1 MKKVLFFINTL
12 GCGGAEHVLVDI
24 INCLDKDIFDIT
36 IQTIFNDNVFNDKI
50 DKSIKY
56 KTFCKY
62 SDKSF
67 LGKIVRTLIMKAI
80 IILPSKLLYK
90 IFVHKKYDI
99 EIAFLEGVPTK
110 IISGSKNIDSKK
122 IAWVHTDIYK
132 NRDSQFCYNSEEEEK
147 KSYRKF
153 DEIFCVS
160 YPSAEAFK
168 KFLNLNNIYVINNI
182 VDSDSIK
189 ELAKQDTG
197 KMDEN
202 YINIIS
208 VGRLEKVK
216 GFDRLIEAYSNI
228 FSKLSFKTHL
238 YIVGDGSE
246 KENLNQL
253 IIDKG
258 MSNNIELLGFQK
270 NPYKFMKCSN
280 LYVCSS
286 HVEGYSLVIKEA
298 LVLGKPILSTDCG
311 IDKKLLV
318 ENDYGIVVDNSLKGL
333 ENGLLY
339 LINDSNKLQEMT
351 ENIIKNFNINDD
363 IKIIEENILK

>member
-24 INCLDKDIFDIT
+24 VNCLDKDIFDIT
-36 IQTIFNDNVFNDKI
+36 IQTIFDDNVFDDRI
-50 DKSIKY
+50 DKNVKY

-62 SDKSF
+62 NDKSF
-67 LGKIVRTLIMKAI
+67 LGKMVRILIMKFI
-80 IILPSKLLYK
+80 IIFPPKLLYK
-90 IFVHKKYDI
+90 LFVHKKYDI

-110 IISGSKNIDSKK
+110 IISGSNNLNSKK
-122 IAWVHTDIYK
+122 IAWVHTDIHK
-132 NRDSQFCYNSEEEEK
+132 NRDSQFCYKSEEDEK

-160 YPSAEAFK
+160 YQSTEAFK
-168 KFLNLNNIYVINNI
+168 KFLNLNNIYTINNI
-182 VDSDSIK
+182 VDSISIK
-189 ELAKQDTG
+189 QLSKQDTD

-228 FSKLSFKTHL
+228 FSKLSFKTRL

-258 MSNNIELLGFQK
+258 MSDSIELLGFQK
-270 NPYKFMKCSN
+270 NPYKFMKRSN

-298 LVLGKPILSTDCG
+298 LVLKKPILSTDCG
-311 IDKKLLV
+311 IDKDLLM
-318 ENDYGIVVDNSLKGL
+318 ENDYGIVVDNSVNGL

-339 LINDSNKLQEMT
+339 LINDPKKLQDMT
-351 ENIIKNFNINDD
+351 ENIINNFNINED